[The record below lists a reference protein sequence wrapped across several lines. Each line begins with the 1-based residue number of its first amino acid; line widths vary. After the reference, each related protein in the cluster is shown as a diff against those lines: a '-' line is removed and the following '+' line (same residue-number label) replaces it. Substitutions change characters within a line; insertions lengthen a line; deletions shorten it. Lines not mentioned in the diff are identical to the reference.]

1 MFELTLST
9 TIDKQVYLSKLF
21 EKLDNEIKQDSGII
35 AKQNNNGR
43 AYLVMAADESKKE
56 YYRAQVF
63 DHIVQMIVDDY
74 KYNFFKENLISNE
87 DSEIY
92 GAFLKSVTNFDQE
105 CDKEIVMGQIQLEGE
120 VLVDSLFHFKLAS
133 LRDRWKKTV
142 DIINQNN
149 ITSKTEMMND
159 VLRYLLAVSD
169 GEAASAEIVISP
181 KSLSISNCCQNKK
194 FKTNFYGRSNFF
206 AEIVRLNPAK
216 INLRSYHINA
226 NTEDI
231 KQKLISIFGE
241 KIYLIN

>member
-194 FKTNFYGRSNFF
+194 FKTNFYGRSNF
-206 AEIVRLNPAK
+206 L
-216 INLRSYHINA
+216 
-226 NTEDI
+226 
-231 KQKLISIFGE
+231 QKLLGLTLQKSILDHIISMQTP
-241 KIYLIN
+241 KILSKN